1 MFAILV
7 PASLSP
13 LIITLAWA
21 QRKAKRMGLLANSGV
36 DEIKRS
42 PVTRVKDFAEDLDV
56 IGLLLLA
63 GGWACVLIPIT
74 LAASTPKKFAS
85 GNMIAMLVIGPIL
98 LATFIFWELKFAKE
112 PVVAWRFLRNRNVIG
127 AALIGFF
134 DFVSFY
140 ISYLYLYSFIVVTKP
155 WSLTNIGYFSLTQ
168 SIALTFFGI
177 CCGAAMAYIRRW
189 KIILIVGLCIRL
201 LGAGV
206 MIHSRGA
213 QGSTAELVINQVLQG
228 MGGGIAAVVVQ
239 VAAQGSVPHLDVATV
254 TAIVLLVTELGTSI
268 GNAIAGGV
276 WVNEM
281 PGYLEKFLP
290 ATVNA
295 TERATIFGSITVIT
309 AYPIDDPI
317 RTGAI
322 DAYEAVMRHLTIAAT
337 CIAVVPLLLAI
348 FVMKD
353 FRLTDR
359 QNAADDSPLDGRID
373 DHGSIHKSNV
383 EA

>member
-127 AALIGFF
+127 AALIG
-134 DFVSFY
+134 
-140 ISYLYLYSFIVVTKP
+140 L
-155 WSLTNIGYFSLTQ
+155 
-168 SIALTFFGI
+168 
-177 CCGAAMAYIRRW
+177 
-189 KIILIVGLCIRL
+189 L

-276 WVNEM
+276 WANEM

-359 QNAADDSPLDGRID
+359 QNAADDSPLD
-373 DHGSIHKSNV
+373 
-383 EA
+383 